1 MIQRAVSIVAGVN
14 MLDFQSHRRTAGP
27 TSARQ
32 IAMKLCRELTIR
44 SMPDIGRRFGGRD
57 HTTVLHA
64 VRKYSKFPNSSHPHL
79 IAARNMIEDDIA
91 AARAAEEAAEAA
103 DPNQLSLGV

>member
-1 MIQRAVSIVAGVN
+1 MIQRAVSIIAGVS
-14 MLDFQSHRRTAGP
+14 MLDHQSHRRIGGP
-27 TSARQ
+27 TAARQ

-44 SMPDIGRRFGGRD
+44 SLPDIGRRFGGRD

-91 AARAAEEAAEAA
+91 AAKAAEEAAEAA
-103 DPNQLSLGV
+103 DPNQLILEV

>member
-1 MIQRAVSIVAGVN
+1 
-14 MLDFQSHRRTAGP
+14 
-27 TSARQ
+27 
-32 IAMKLCRELTIR
+32 MKLCRELTIR
-44 SMPDIGRRFGGRD
+44 SLPDIGRRFGGRD

-91 AARAAEEAAEAA
+91 AAKAAEEAAEAA
-103 DPNQLSLGV
+103 DPNQLSLEV